1 MVDRI
6 YNWEQYLPDSISP
19 TGIGSTN
26 FEIFDWIAQEYLNI
40 YRGKIQIDDW
50 RDIDIAQGVALD
62 NIGSNYDVFRGE
74 ATDEFYRFMIKAQIL
89 AARSKATANEII
101 SVVAQSLNLEK
112 TDITLENDRVLV
124 NGQFVGTPYSI
135 SMKHLPLSFTANDFE
150 KRYLIGVI
158 EKSAAA
164 GIRVSGISFLDTT
177 NAPLGVANF
186 TSIMRHYTSTSS
198 VHF

>member
-6 YNWEQYLPDSISP
+6 YNWEQYLPDSIAP
-19 TGIGSTN
+19 TGIGTTN
-26 FEIFDWIAQEYLNI
+26 YELFDWISQEYLNI

-50 RDIDIAQGVALD
+50 RDIDVAQGVALD
-62 NIGSNYDVFRGE
+62 NIGANYDVFRGE

-89 AARSKATANEII
+89 ASRSKATANEII
-101 SVVAQSLNLEK
+101 NVVSQSLNLEK
-112 TDITLENDRVLV
+112 TDITLVNDRIMV
-124 NGQFVGTPYSI
+124 NGVFVGTPYSI
-135 SMKHLPLSFTANDFE
+135 SMKNLPLSFTANDFE

-177 NAPLGVANF
+177 NAALGVANF
-186 TSIMRHYTSTSS
+186 TSIRRRYTSTSS
-198 VHF
+198 THF

>member
-6 YNWEQYLPDSISP
+6 YNWEQYLPDSIAP
-19 TGIGSTN
+19 TGIGTTN
-26 FEIFDWIAQEYLNI
+26 YELFDWISQEYLNI

-50 RDIDIAQGVALD
+50 RDIDVAQGVALD
-62 NIGSNYDVFRGE
+62 NIGANYDVFRGE

-89 AARSKATANEII
+89 ASRSKATANEII
-101 SVVAQSLNLEK
+101 NVVSQSLNLEK
-112 TDITLENDRVLV
+112 TDITLVNDRVMV
-124 NGQFVGTPYSI
+124 NGVFVGTPYSI
-135 SMKHLPLSFTANDFE
+135 SMKNLPLSFTANDFE

-177 NAPLGVANF
+177 NAALGVANF
-186 TSIMRHYTSTSS
+186 TSIRRRYTSTSS
-198 VHF
+198 THF